1 MLIGRGW
8 QVLDVVMDAVEVG
21 PPPDDP
27 RWAHALQR
35 VVDQPDLLSLHAQ
48 PIVELTSGAVAGY
61 EMLSRFTG
69 PWQAPPDQWFAAAER
84 WGFNP
89 VLQARVLRAGIA
101 ARRLL
106 PPDTFLTVN
115 VDPHLLAHEDVAEV
129 LLGAP
134 ELTRL
139 VLELTE
145 HSQAEQ
151 ASAAEVVLAHV
162 REVGAMVAMDDAGT
176 GYAGLS
182 QLLTLRPHIV
192 KLDRELITG
201 IDTDPVKAALV
212 EVFGDL
218 AGRMD
223 TWVLAEGIETRAEL
237 DTLIRLGVPLGQGWA
252 LARAAPS
259 MLEVLPPALVE
270 HIRKTA
276 LRSSLEGYV
285 ASLVSP
291 VEIGA
296 GRAGSVVSLDDNGRA
311 VAVRLHNGQ
320 WLPAMLVSPSTL
332 VVDAARRAMTRDVR
346 HRYAPLVCTDGLGQ
360 VIGTVGIEDLLLA
373 LCASTSSGPG
383 R

>member
-1 MLIGRGW
+1 
-8 QVLDVVMDAVEVG
+8 MDGTVANAVEVA

-27 RWAHALQR
+27 RWEHALRR

-69 PWQAPPDQWFAAAER
+69 PWQAPPDQWFAAAQC

-101 ARRLL
+101 ARQLL

-115 VDPHLLAHEDVAEV
+115 VDPHLLGHPDVAAV
-129 LLGAP
+129 LMGAP

-145 HSQAEQ
+145 HTQVED
-151 ASAAEVVLAHV
+151 ASVADTVLAQV
-162 REVGAMVAMDDAGT
+162 RQAGGMVAMDDAGT

-201 IDTDPVKAALV
+201 VDTDPVKAALV

-223 TWVLAEGIETRAEL
+223 TWVLAEGIETDAEL

-252 LARAAPS
+252 LARPAPS
-259 MLEVLPPALVE
+259 MLEELPHAVVD
-270 HIRKTA
+270 HIRTTA
-276 LRSSLEGYV
+276 LRSSFEGYV
-285 ASLVSP
+285 ASLVRP

-296 GRAGSVVSLDDNGRA
+296 ERATGLVSLDTHGRA
-311 VAVRLHNGQ
+311 AAVRVQGGP
-320 WLPAMLVSPSTL
+320 WSPAMLVSPSTRI
-332 VVDAARRAMTRDVR
+332 VDAARRAMTREVQ
-346 HRYAPLVCTDGLGQ
+346 HRYAPLVCTDGQGQ
-360 VIGTVGIEDLLLA
+360 VIGTVAIDDLLLA
-373 LCASTSSGPG
+373 LCASGSPAAG